1 MYEVV
6 TEILLGF
13 LKGLVSGAVAFFAVC
28 LFSVV
33 YRYFTKE
40 KFPSFLGIAFG
51 LGFWGFTGGL
61 LDIFAQPT
69 IGQAIQIVPVTIF
82 AVWGVNMGDNIATK
96 LPSRGAS
103 LLNGIRHGKN
113 TYTTVKLPNE
123 KLIFDMAAKPKV
135 PDSLKAELS
144 EREFTLPADLPMED
158 IAKRVKRR
166 LITDWGVGDVEVE
179 LDQDGKVIHLAISA
193 KEQGLSGLIPKGS
206 VAIPIE
212 CRVIPSNLVP
222 GDTVR
227 IYFENDEV
235 IDGTEVKG
243 VDENQKVITIVADSG
258 LLEKIRGNKSILV
271 VALPHDT
278 QNSLPITVEQ
288 NTGVIEEFR
297 IERLMNSLKKVGVKD
312 KQADEIVEK
321 VKNRLSKLD
330 PPVSTRV
337 VKAMIMT
344 ELEKTAPE
352 AAEKLTTRKLWRL

>member
-6 TEILLGF
+6 TEVLLGF
-13 LKGLVSGAVAFFAVC
+13 LKGLVSGAVAFFAVF
-28 LFSVV
+28 LFSLV

-69 IGQAIQIVPVTIF
+69 IGQAVEIVPVTIF
-82 AVWGVNMGDNIATK
+82 AVWGVNMGDKIAAK
-96 LPSRGAS
+96 IPNRGA
-103 LLNGIRHGKN
+103 LLFSGIRHGKN

-135 PDSLKAELS
+135 PNSVKAELS

-158 IAKRVKRR
+158 LSNRVKRR
-166 LITDWGVGDVEVE
+166 LITDWGIGDVEVE

-193 KEQGLSGLIPKGS
+193 KEHGLSSLIPKGS

-212 CRVIPSNLVP
+212 CRVIPSNIVP
-222 GDTVR
+222 GDSVR

-235 IDGTEVKG
+235 IDGIEIKG
-243 VDENQKVITIVADSG
+243 VDEDQKVITIVADSG
-258 LLEKIRGNKSILV
+258 LLEKIRGHKSTLV
-271 VALPHDT
+271 VALPNVT
-278 QNSLPITVEQ
+278 QKCLPIRVEQ
-288 NTGVIEEFR
+288 NTGVIEDFQ

-312 KQADEIVEK
+312 KQADEIVKK
-321 VKNRLSKLD
+321 VKTRLSKLD

-337 VKAMIMT
+337 VKAMIIT
-344 ELEKTAPE
+344 ELEETNPDS
-352 AAEKLTTRKLWRL
+352 AEKLRARKLWRL